1 MPKNM
6 LEPVPR
12 WEFEALEKEVE
23 RLSLALNESDK
34 KVEDFVKERDKD
46 RKMSLNVIIGAL
58 ASLVVGIFTFLITRG
73 F

>member
-6 LEPVPR
+6 MEPVPR

-23 RLSLALNESDK
+23 RLNLALNESDK

-46 RKMSLNVIIGAL
+46 RKMSLNVIVGAL
-58 ASLVVGIFTFLITRG
+58 ASLVVGILTFLITRG

>member
-1 MPKNM
+1 MM
-6 LEPVPR
+6 EPVPR

-23 RLSLALNESDK
+23 RLNLALNESDK

-46 RKMSLNVIIGAL
+46 RKMSLNVIVGAL
-58 ASLVVGIFTFLITRG
+58 ASLVVGILTFLITRG

>member
-1 MPKNM
+1 M
-6 LEPVPR
+6 EPVPR

-23 RLSLALNESDK
+23 RLNLALNESDK

-46 RKMSLNVIIGAL
+46 RKMSLNVIVGAL
-58 ASLVVGIFTFLITRG
+58 ASLVVGILTFLITRG